1 MQQIVDWP
9 SRMKEVA
16 EFVGLDQQELDVIES
31 TRELVLAKVE
41 EITASV
47 YDHFLFFAL
56 LLPSSYTVF
65 LILGD
70 KDLPWQIHNIVR
82 LIFLC

>member
-1 MQQIVDWP
+1 MRDGDDMQQIVDWP

-31 TRELVLAKVE
+31 TRELVLAKGE

-47 YDHFLFFAL
+47 YDHFLLFPETRRFFL
-56 LLPSSYTVF
+56 KRVEMLT
-65 LILGD
+65 
-70 KDLPWQIHNIVR
+70 KQN
-82 LIFLC
+82 